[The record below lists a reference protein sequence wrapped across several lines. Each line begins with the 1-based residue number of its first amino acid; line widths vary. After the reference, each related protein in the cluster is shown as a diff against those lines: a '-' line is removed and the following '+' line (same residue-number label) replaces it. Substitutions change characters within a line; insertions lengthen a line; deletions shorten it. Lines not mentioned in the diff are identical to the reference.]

1 MKKFGIL
8 TMLVASF
15 FLLSCSGSTVKQDG
29 TDNSG
34 NAISENVKGDNSL
47 KPEHLTAAT
56 FKLKVMDYVK
66 NPTQWV
72 YEGDKPCIVDFYADW
87 CRPCKMISPILED
100 LSQEYKGQIVVYK
113 VDTDKE
119 KELASVFGITSLPT
133 VVFIPMSGNPS
144 AQAGALPKESYK
156 QIIDEFLLKK
166 QEPVGQVLNQKN
178 K

>member
-1 MKKFGIL
+1 MKKFGIITLL
-8 TMLVASF
+8 TASF
-15 FLLSCSGSTVKQDG
+15 FLLSCSGSNGNQGGEKNSSASAQTVKD
-29 TDNSG
+29 DS
-34 NAISENVKGDNSL
+34 SV

-56 FKLKVMDYVK
+56 FKQKVMDYDK

-87 CRPCKMISPILED
+87 CRPCKMISPILEE
-100 LSQEYKGQIVVYK
+100 LSNEYKDQIIVYK
-113 VDTDKE
+113 VDTDAE

-133 VVFIPMSGNPS
+133 VVFIPVNGNPS
-144 AQAGALPKESYK
+144 AQKGALPKEAYK

-166 QEPVGQVLNQKN
+166 QAPVGEVIN